1 MFADRDRPAYFC
13 RMLSKLKSVSKI
25 ALAAE
30 AAKFAYDHREEA
42 LALLKKLQTWRK
54 SRKVIDVSAEPLPP
68 EERIAQLEKR
78 LDELE
83 ALEVRQ
89 AELLESLAE
98 DVVRGSKALEVAQ
111 RRLRTVSLLAF
122 STALVL
128 IGVLLSLLLG

>member
-1 MFADRDRPAYFC
+1 
-13 RMLSKLKSVSKI
+13 MLSKLKSVSKI

-54 SRKVIDVSAEPLPP
+54 SRKVVEVSAEPLSD

-98 DVVRGSKALEVAQ
+98 DVVRSSNALEVAQ
-111 RRLRTVSLLAF
+111 RRLRAVSLLAL

-128 IGVLLSLLLG
+128 VVVILWQLAG